1 MRSFLQGKRRSVDR
15 GTCGPGIQPRKK
27 IAPGRRRCKEKRKAP
42 SGASISRD
50 AVESRAVRDPGHVR
64 KRLAREPGGPV
75 LARRRW
81 SGGTRREVQGRTP
94 TMNEPRKSDGP
105 IVPLKSPNKA
115 GQPAAEEVE
124 GRGPAKGNLPQQNA
138 PRTQRRESAP
148 SALERVRLAAAR
160 DRKMRFTA
168 LLHHVYALPTLRAA
182 YLNLKREAAAGV
194 DGETWRHYGERLEEN
209 LRDLADRVKRG
220 AYRAKPV
227 RRVYIPKTD
236 GRQRPLGVTALEDK
250 IVQRAAVEVLN
261 AIYETDF
268 LGFSY
273 GFRPGRSQHQALDAL
288 YTGLLTRKVNWVL
301 DLDIKSFFDG
311 LSHEWL
317 VKFME
322 HRVADRRVVRLIQK
336 WLNAGVLEEGKRI
349 RMEKGTPQGGSA
361 SPLLAN
367 VYLHYVFDL
376 WAQAWRRKRAH
387 GDMIVVRFADDI
399 VLGFQVKSDA
409 EQFRAELTERMR
421 KFNLELHPEKT
432 RLLEFGP
439 YAIDNRKRRGEG
451 KPETFNFLGFT
462 HICVKKR
469 SNGRFTVLRQ
479 TIRKRLQ
486 AKLNAVKA
494 ELRRR
499 MHEPIPEL
507 GKWLQAVVRGHIR
520 YYGVPMNIPALWIF
534 RFQVGRLWHRAL
546 SRRSQNGRVLWDR
559 MRRLINRWP
568 PAPSVCYPYPLRRM
582 GVVT

>member
-1 MRSFLQGKRRSVDR
+1 MTN
-15 GTCGPGIQPRKK
+15 GTG
-27 IAPGRRRCKEKRKAP
+27 
-42 SGASISRD
+42 
-50 AVESRAVRDPGHVR
+50 
-64 KRLAREPGGPV
+64 
-75 LARRRW
+75 
-81 SGGTRREVQGRTP
+81 
-94 TMNEPRKSDGP
+94 KSDSP
-105 IVPLKSPNKA
+105 TVPGKSPNNA
-115 GQPAAEEVE
+115 GQPAAEGME
-124 GRGPAKGNLPQQNA
+124 GKGLAKGNLPQQNA
-138 PRTQRRESAP
+138 SRTPSRKDAP
-148 SALERVRLAAAR
+148 SELERVRQAAKK
-160 DRKMRFTA
+160 DKKLRFTA
-168 LLHHVYALPTLRAA
+168 LLHHIYSLDTLRMA
-182 YLNLKREAAAGV
+182 YFSLQKEAAPGM
-194 DGETWRHYGERLEEN
+194 DGETWRHYGEELERNLQDLSERL
-209 LRDLADRVKRG
+209 KRG

-227 RRVYIPKTD
+227 RRVYIPKAD
-236 GRQRPLGVTALEDK
+236 GRQRPRG
-250 IVQRAAVEVLN
+250 AVEVLN

-301 DLDIKSFFDG
+301 DLDIRNLFDG

-317 VKFME
+317 VKFIE
-322 HRVADRRVVRLIQK
+322 HRIADRRVVRLIQK
-336 WLNAGVLEEGKRI
+336 WLNAGVLEDGKRI
-349 RMEKGTPQGGSA
+349 RVEEGTPQGGSA

-376 WAQAWRRKRAH
+376 WVQVWRQKRAH
-387 GDMIVVRFADDI
+387 GEVIAVRFADDI
-399 VLGFQVKSDA
+399 VLGFQEKADA
-409 EQFRAELTERMR
+409 DQFRAELTERMR

-439 YAIDNRKRRGEG
+439 QAIDSREWRGEG

-499 MHEPIPEL
+499 MHEPIPEQ

-520 YYGVPMNIPALWIF
+520 YYGVPMNRSALWIF
-534 RFQVGRLWHRAL
+534 RFQVGRLWQRAL

-559 MRRLINRWP
+559 MRRLINRWLP
-568 PAPSVCYPYPLRRM
+568 VPTVCHPYPLRRM
-582 GVVT
+582 GVIT

>member
-1 MRSFLQGKRRSVDR
+1 MRSCSQGQRRSVDR

-27 IAPGRRRCKEKRKAP
+27 LTPGRRRCREMRKAP
-42 SGASISRD
+42 SGAPISRG
-50 AVESRAVRDPGHVR
+50 VPESRAVRDPVHVR
-64 KRLAREPGGPV
+64 KHLAREPGDPRFAQGNSGP
-75 LARRRW
+75 
-81 SGGTRREVQGRTP
+81 GTRREVYGRTP
-94 TMNEPRKSDGP
+94 MMDRSGKSDSP
-105 IVPLKSPNKA
+105 TVPGKSPNKA
-115 GQPAAEEVE
+115 GPPAAEGME
-124 GRGPAKGNLPQQNA
+124 GKGLAKGNLPQQNA
-138 PRTQRRESAP
+138 SRTPSRKDAL
-148 SALERVRLAAAR
+148 SALERVRQAAKK
-160 DRKMRFTA
+160 DKKLRFTA
-168 LLHHVYALPTLRAA
+168 LLHHIYNLETLRMA
-182 YLNLKREAAAGV
+182 YFSLKKEAAPGV
-194 DGETWRHYGERLEEN
+194 DGETWRHYGEELEKNLQDLSERL
-209 LRDLADRVKRG
+209 KRG

-227 RRVYIPKTD
+227 RRVYIAKTD

-301 DLDIKSFFDG
+301 DLDIRSFFDG

-367 VYLHYVFDL
+367 VYLNYVFDL

-409 EQFRAELTERMR
+409 DQFRAELTERMR
-421 KFNLELHPEKT
+421 KFHLELHPEKT

-486 AKLNAVKA
+486 AKL
-494 ELRRR
+494 
-499 MHEPIPEL
+499 
-507 GKWLQAVVRGHIR
+507 RGHIR
-520 YYGVPMNIPALWIF
+520 YYGVPMNIRALWIF

-559 MRRLINRWP
+559 MRRLINRWLP
-568 PAPSVCYPYPLRRM
+568 VPTVCHPYPLRRM

>member
-1 MRSFLQGKRRSVDR
+1 MRNFLQGERRSVDR

-94 TMNEPRKSDGP
+94 TMNEHRKSDGP

-115 GQPAAEEVE
+115 GQPAAEEME

-250 IVQRAAVEVLN
+250 LLQRATIEVLN
-261 AIYETDF
+261 AIYQTDF

-273 GFRPGRSQHQALDAL
+273 GFRPGRSPHHALDAL
-288 YTGLLTRKVNWVL
+288 YAGLLTRKVKWVL
-301 DLDIKSFFDG
+301 DLDIRGFFD
-311 LSHEWL
+311 
-317 VKFME
+317 
-322 HRVADRRVVRLIQK
+322 RVNHDLLMGRLARRIGDSRLLRLIRRY
-336 WLNAGVLEEGKRI
+336 LNAGMMVNGVV
-349 RMEKGTPQGGSA
+349 MERYEGTPQGVL

-367 VYLHYVFDL
+367 LLLDEVDKQLE
-376 WAQAWRRKRAH
+376 RRGHAF
-387 GDMIVVRFADDI
+387 VRYADDLN
-399 VLGFQVKSDA
+399 VYVRTQRSGERVMASLRKQFGKLKLRVNEAKSKVR
-409 EQFRAELTERMR
+409 RATAS
-421 KFNLELHPEKT
+421 K
-432 RLLEFGP
+432 
-439 YAIDNRKRRGEG
+439 
-451 KPETFNFLGFT
+451 FLGFSFW
-462 HICVKKR
+462 VAA
-469 SNGRFTVLRQ
+469 GR
-479 TIRKRLQ
+479 TIRRRVDIQAIKRM
-486 AKLNAVKA
+486 K
-494 ELRRR
+494 ESEREMTR
-499 MHEPIPEL
+499 
-507 GKWLQAVVRGHIR
+507 
-520 YYGVPMNIPALWIF
+520 
-534 RFQVGRLWHRAL
+534 
-546 SRRSQNGRVLWDR
+546 
-559 MRRLINRWP
+559 
-568 PAPSVCYPYPLRRM
+568 
-582 GVVT
+582 